1 MYCDDTMTSPA
12 GPRQQFF
19 CLGEREEETAE
30 SDGQSR
36 KVLGPEAAERIR
48 KNPKSRLLLSLS
60 LYVFDIVV
68 AAAGGSFGLSST

>member
-1 MYCDDTMTSPA
+1 MTSPA

-68 AAAGGSFGLSST
+68 AAAGWIFWSF